1 MGQKTHPVGFRLGV
15 IIGDKPVRTWE
26 SRWYAPKRDYAK
38 TLYEDLKIREYIKS
52 RYKVAG
58 IASIE
63 IDRIVDKIKIRIQA
77 ARPAIIIGRKG
88 QEVEFLRRVIERMV
102 PGKEVIVSAT
112 EVKIPELNAQ
122 LVAEDIAL
130 QIERR
135 VSHRRAMKKAIDNAL
150 KAGAKGVKVQVKGR
164 IGGAELARKEWF
176 LVGRMPLQT
185 LRAKIDY
192 GFATAYTKY
201 GILSV
206 KVWIYTGDQLPEK
219 ATRGKEELLHRV
231 EEELHRVSGEEVSE
245 DVSSA
250 EENQV
255 QETAERESQG

>member
-1 MGQKTHPVGFRLGV
+1 MGQKTHPIGFRLGF
-15 IIGDKPVRTWE
+15 IKTWD
-26 SRWYAPKRDYAK
+26 SKWYAPKRDYAK
-38 TLYEDLKIREYIKS
+38 ILYEDLKIKEYIKN

-58 IASIE
+58 IASVEIE
-63 IDRIVDKIKIRIQA
+63 RIVDKIKVKILA

-88 QEVEFLRRVIERMV
+88 QEVEFLKRVIERMV
-102 PGKEVIVSAT
+102 PGKEVVVNAT
-112 EVKIPELNAQ
+112 EVKVPELNAQ

-150 KAGAKGVKVQVKGR
+150 KKGARGVKVQVKGR

-185 LRAKIDY
+185 LRADIDY
-192 GFATAYTKY
+192 GFATAKTKY

-206 KVWIYTGDQLPEK
+206 KVWIYKGDILPEK
-219 ATRGKEELLHRV
+219 ERKQKEEILQRV
-231 EEELHRVSGEEVSE
+231 EEKLQETPSEEVS
-245 DVSSA
+245 
-250 EENQV
+250 
-255 QETAERESQG
+255 

>member
-1 MGQKTHPVGFRLGV
+1 MGQKTHPIGFRLGV
-15 IIGDKPVRTWE
+15 IKGWDSK
-26 SRWYAPKRDYAK
+26 WYAPRREYAK
-38 TLYEDLKIREYIKS
+38 TLHEDLKIKDYIKN

-63 IDRIVDKIKIRIQA
+63 IERIVDKIKVKISA

-88 QEVEFLRRVIERMV
+88 QEVEYLKRVIEKMV
-102 PGKEVIVSAT
+102 PGKEVVVTAT
-112 EVKIPELNAQ
+112 EVKVPEINAQ

-185 LRAKIDY
+185 LRADIDY

-206 KVWIYTGDQLPEK
+206 KVWIYKGDILPKKE
-219 ATRGKEELLHRV
+219 KEEILKKI
-231 EEELHRVSGEEVSE
+231 EEELYGSTKEEVS
-245 DVSSA
+245 
-250 EENQV
+250 
-255 QETAERESQG
+255 